1 MNLQT
6 SVSSGTEVF
15 YFVRFGDPGFPG
27 RKDTDFGSTR
37 RIYKEVYQKVA
48 KVELKQPI
56 VQAIAEEI
64 KDAQSVVLVD
74 YRGLTVAQDTELR
87 KQLREAGIVYKVY
100 KNTMMKRAFEG
111 TECEALEGY
120 LEGPSAIAISKDDA
134 TAPARILCKFAKDA
148 PALELKGGV
157 VEGTAYDTAGLTEL
171 SKIPSREELLSKLL
185 GSLQSPITNFARVI
199 KQIAEQGGEAAPAE
213 EAAEA
218 PAEAAETAEAPAEA
232 EAPAAE

>member
-1 MNLQT
+1 M
-6 SVSSGTEVF
+6 
-15 YFVRFGDPGFPG
+15 
-27 RKDTDFGSTR
+27 
-37 RIYKEVYQKVA
+37 YQKVA

-74 YRGLTVAQDTELR
+74 YRGLTVAEDTELR

-111 TECEALEGY
+111 TECEALESC

-134 TAPARILCKFAKDA
+134 TAPARILCKVAKDA

-157 VEGTAYDTAGLTEL
+157 VEGTAYDVAGLTEL

-185 GSLQSPITNFARVI
+185 GSLQSPISNFARVI
-199 KQIAEQGGEAAPAE
+199 KQIAEQGGAADTAEAPAE
-213 EAAEA
+213 EAAAETAEA
-218 PAEAAETAEAPAEA
+218 PAAEAAAETAEAPAETT
-232 EAPAAE
+232 EE

>member
-1 MNLQT
+1 M
-6 SVSSGTEVF
+6 
-15 YFVRFGDPGFPG
+15 
-27 RKDTDFGSTR
+27 
-37 RIYKEVYQKVA
+37 A

-111 TECEALEGY
+111 TEFEGLDNC
-120 LEGPSAIAISKDDA
+120 LEGPSAIAVSKDDA

-157 VEGTAYDTAGLTEL
+157 VEGTVYDVAGLTEL
-171 SKIPSREELLSKLL
+171 SKIPSREELLSRLL
-185 GSLQSPITNFARVI
+185 GSIQSPIANFARVI
-199 KQIAEQGGEAAPAE
+199 KQIAEKDGETAEAAPA
-213 EAAEA
+213 AKA
-218 PAEAAETAEAPAEA
+218 PAAEAAETAEAPAA
-232 EAPAAE
+232 EAAETPAE

>member
-1 MNLQT
+1 M
-6 SVSSGTEVF
+6 
-15 YFVRFGDPGFPG
+15 
-27 RKDTDFGSTR
+27 
-37 RIYKEVYQKVA
+37 A

-111 TECEALEGY
+111 TEFEGLDNC
-120 LEGPSAIAISKDDA
+120 LEGPSAIAVSKDDA

-157 VEGTAYDTAGLTEL
+157 VEGTVYDVAGLTEL

-185 GSLQSPITNFARVI
+185 GSIQSPITNFARVI
-199 KQIAEQGGEAAPAE
+199 KQIAEQGGGEAAAAAAEGNAE

-218 PAEAAETAEAPAEA
+218 PAEAAAETAEAPAEA
-232 EAPAAE
+232 TEE